1 MPRRI
6 VFAFGGHFAGSVRM
20 SSAGSNRHGK
30 PTPPTDHH
38 RNGKAPAPKGKAV
51 ASKAKIM
58 AGHLSFVIDSDLE
71 QGRDVQKQVLQAVRD
86 HGFEGQ
92 NYFAITLALE
102 EAVTNAI
109 RHGNRLDKS
118 KKVRVEAK
126 VTQERF
132 EIEIED
138 EGKGFDRTSVPDPT
152 TAENIEKCSGRGI
165 LLIEAYMNS
174 VTWDRGGRRVRMLK
188 LNEPE

>member
-1 MPRRI
+1 
-6 VFAFGGHFAGSVRM
+6 M

-30 PTPPTDHH
+30 RTPPTDRH
-38 RNGKAPAPKGKAV
+38 RNGKAPALKPGATRT
-51 ASKAKIM
+51 
-58 AGHLSFVIDSDLE
+58 HLSFVIDSDPD
-71 QGRDVQKQVLQAVRD
+71 QGREVQKQILQAVGN

-102 EAVTNAI
+102 EAITNAI
-109 RHGNRLDKS
+109 KHGNRLDKS
-118 KKVRVEAK
+118 KKVHVEMT
-126 VTQERF
+126 VTEKQF

-138 EGKGFDRTSVPDPT
+138 EGGGFDRNCVPDPT
-152 TAENIEKCSGRGI
+152 TAENVEKCSGRGI
-165 LLIEAYMNS
+165 LLIEAYMNR

>member
-1 MPRRI
+1 
-6 VFAFGGHFAGSVRM
+6 M
-20 SSAGSNRHGK
+20 SSAGSNRHEK
-30 PTPPTDHH
+30 PIPPPDHH
-38 RNGKAPAPKGKAV
+38 RNGEAPAPKGGRAE
-51 ASKAKIM
+51 SKSKPQP
-58 AGHLSFVIDSDLE
+58 GHLSFVIDSDLE
-71 QGRDVQKQVLQAVRD
+71 QGRDVQKQVLQMVHD
-86 HGFEGQ
+86 HGFDGQ

-109 RHGNRLDKS
+109 KHGNGLDKS
-118 KKVRVEAK
+118 KKVRVDAK
-126 VTQERF
+126 VTRKRF

-152 TAENIEKCSGRGI
+152 TVENIEKCSGRGI

-174 VTWDRGGRRVRMLK
+174 VKWDRGGRRVRMLK

>member
-1 MPRRI
+1 
-6 VFAFGGHFAGSVRM
+6 M

-38 RNGKAPAPKGKAV
+38 RNGKAPASKDKSG
-51 ASKAKIM
+51 ASTSKSKPV
-58 AGHLSFVIDSDLE
+58 HLSFVIDSDLD
-71 QGRDVQKQVLQAVRD
+71 QGREVQKQVLRAVQD

-109 RHGNRLDKS
+109 KHGNKLDKS
-118 KKVRVEAK
+118 KKVRVDVN
-126 VTQERF
+126 VTRKQF

-152 TAENIEKCSGRGI
+152 TVENLEKCSGRGI